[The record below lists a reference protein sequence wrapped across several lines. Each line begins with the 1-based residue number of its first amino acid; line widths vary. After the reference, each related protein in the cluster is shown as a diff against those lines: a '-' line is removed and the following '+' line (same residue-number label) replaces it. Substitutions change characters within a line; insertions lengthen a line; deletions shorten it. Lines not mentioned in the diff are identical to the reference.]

1 MARGLAAEID
11 SRPGLSSMLRGA
23 AVQSLGQV
31 VSLRGVCKM
40 GSIMGSVSM
49 HAQANSPTSS
59 RGERLS
65 AFVDGELHG
74 DEPNSFLAGL
84 DHEDRAAWSCYHLIG
99 DALRS
104 DDLAMNPAAS
114 QAFMSGFA
122 ARFESE
128 AHVLAP
134 TKSFAGRH
142 LFALRNRVAPA
153 FAVAAAAA
161 TLTWIVV
168 PQLQG
173 VNTGAAQVASS
184 GGDSLQQVAMVAS
197 MPAATLASAR
207 PAVQDSNIIR
217 DASLDQYLEA
227 HQQFAQQPVMAGSMP
242 LLRAAAVTTQGR

>member
-1 MARGLAAEID
+1 
-11 SRPGLSSMLRGA
+11 
-23 AVQSLGQV
+23 
-31 VSLRGVCKM
+31 M

-74 DEPNSFLAGL
+74 DEPNNVLAGL

-128 AHVLAP
+128 GLNSGASGLPADIRAP
-134 TKSFAGRH
+134 TPSCGRR
-142 LFALRNRVAPA
+142 AR
-153 FAVAAAAA
+153 
-161 TLTWIVV
+161 
-168 PQLQG
+168 
-173 VNTGAAQVASS
+173 SS
-184 GGDSLQQVAMVAS
+184 
-197 MPAATLASAR
+197 
-207 PAVQDSNIIR
+207 
-217 DASLDQYLEA
+217 
-227 HQQFAQQPVMAGSMP
+227 
-242 LLRAAAVTTQGR
+242 